1 MFIKQLV
8 ILRMLVVCLLGVNAR
23 DSFKQDARI
32 SIRTAHGTVRSTDSS
47 LELCPEQ
54 GGYYV

>member
-32 SIRTAHGTVRSTDSS
+32 NIGTLQCVVQIAR
-47 LELCPEQ
+47 
-54 GGYYV
+54 